1 MHVTRTVEIW
11 VGVFVALG
19 FVAILFVA
27 IQVSNLAEFRNA
39 EGSYVVKA
47 WFGNVGGLRP
57 RAQVSMAGVTVG
69 RVESIRFD
77 DKRYEA
83 LVSMRIDPAYK
94 TLPEDTSAS
103 ILTAGLLGE
112 QYVGL
117 TAGGSEAFL
126 KEGDEIELTQSA
138 VILEQLI
145 SRFLFNKAEE
155 GKGEKKASADVNA
168 VSAPAQVQSMPASD
182 EAPVAPSDT
191 APESPVRVPAKMAP
205 QSHKKSV
212 AVAAGSG
219 PAKPSQR
226 QPAGSGTVKMK
237 SDGAG
242 KREAARPRVAH

>member
-1 MHVTRTVEIW
+1 MQTTRVVEVW

-27 IQVSNLAEFRNA
+27 LQVSNLGEFRSA
-39 EGSYVVKA
+39 QDSYVVKA

-69 RVESIRFD
+69 RVESISFD
-77 DKRYEA
+77 GKRYEA
-83 LVSMRIDPAYK
+83 LVRMRIDPAYK

-117 TAGGSEAFL
+117 TAGGSEDFL
-126 KEGDEIELTQSA
+126 KDGDEIELTQSA

-155 GKGEKKASADVNA
+155 GKGDKKAAADVSA
-168 VSAPAQVQSMPASD
+168 SPVSAQSALAQDAASNTPAPETESSPKTMVQPQRKTPAVIRQELVKASKKGSG
-182 EAPVAPSDT
+182 EPVSAKAKKGATVKTDT
-191 APESPVRVPAKMAP
+191 ARP
-205 QSHKKSV
+205 
-212 AVAAGSG
+212 
-219 PAKPSQR
+219 KP
-226 QPAGSGTVKMK
+226 T
-237 SDGAG
+237 
-242 KREAARPRVAH
+242 H